1 MFFNT
6 AQNAVNF
13 TWYNF
18 FLALIFYSEN
28 MNCVII
34 PCAKFPLHTYIYT
47 YIHIYIYIYIYVIFG
62 LCTHFCICSGM
73 FYHWNCSYHAGYN
86 WGFCSFKV

>member
-47 YIHIYIYIYIYVIFG
+47 YIHIYIYIYICD
-62 LCTHFCICSGM
+62 LWTLH
-73 FYHWNCSYHAGYN
+73 
-86 WGFCSFKV
+86 SFLYLFRNVLPLELFLSCRL